1 MNTQSYVLTAAAIV
15 GITAVCYKAIQ
26 VTTGYVVTQ
35 NEEGS
40 KHLDDFD
47 LEGPNTYN
55 NAALIKAE
63 IPRLAKRI
71 AAAARMELYLT
82 ERSEEQVIQARE
94 WMVRELKSMNVRK
107 VDIMKIIPIATQLA
121 FLETRYERQ
130 ARLMTMSPRFIQ
142 REMETSTTL
151 WTYLWPSWRHPLG
164 QFVREDRPK
173 RA

>member
-1 MNTQSYVLTAAAIV
+1 MNTQFYVLTALAIV
-15 GITAVCYKAIQ
+15 GFATMCYIVIQ

-35 NEEGS
+35 NDEDS

-47 LEGPNTYN
+47 LEGPNTYD
-55 NAALIKAE
+55 NAALFKAE

-94 WMVRELKSMNVRK
+94 WMVRELKSMSVRK
-107 VDIMKIIPIATQLA
+107 VDILKIIPIATQLA

-142 REMETSTTL
+142 REVETSTTL
-151 WTYLWPSWRHPLG
+151 WTYLKPSWRRPFG
-164 QFVREDRPK
+164 QIVREDKPK
-173 RA
+173 KA